1 MADLF
6 WLSDAQWAVIE
17 PFMPKGRPGPA
28 RKDDRQI
35 ISGILH
41 VLTSGCRWRDC
52 PAAYGPRTTVHNRVN
67 RCSPRGF
74 WKAMLAALA
83 KAGWS
88 GEATAIDSTD
98 VQAHRSAHGGKG
110 GARTQAIGPSRGGR
124 TTKIHALTDVLGR
137 PGVLLLTPGNASDV
151 TSAPAVLAE
160 APGRI
165 RRLSADKGY
174 DADWLR
180 ADLRAKSITP
190 IIPGKRGRKKRI
202 RHDKRRYRERWRI
215 EATFSRLKDFRRIAT
230 QYDKLDRYY
239 ASDVAPAAFRCRL
252 SPDPSNLLIYMN

>member
-1 MADLF
+1 MAELF

-17 PFMPKGRPGPA
+17 PFMPKDQPGPA

-52 PAAYGPRTTVHNRVN
+52 PAAYGPRTTVYNRFN
-67 RCSPRGF
+67 RWSRRGF
-74 WKAMLAALA
+74 WKAMLAAIA
-83 KAGWS
+83 QAGWS
-88 GEATAIDSTD
+88 GEATAIDSTY
-98 VQAHRSAHGGKG
+98 VRAHRSAHGGKG
-110 GARTQAIGPSRGGR
+110 GPRAQAIGPSRGGQ

-151 TSAPAVLAE
+151 TTAPAVLAD

-165 RRLSADKGY
+165 HRLAADKGY

-180 ADLRAKSITP
+180 ADLRAKGITP

-215 EATFSRLKDFRRIAT
+215 EATFNRLKDFRRIAT
-230 QYDKLDRYY
+230 RYDKLARNY
-239 ASDVAPAAFRCRL
+239 ASAVALAAVIAFWC
-252 SPDPSNLLIYMN
+252 